1 MDEQVVPDF
10 SGAQFEQVVPQV
22 PQVAPVAP
30 LAPSAVPVAS
40 IFSVPSFAAPS
51 VPSAYV
57 FEPVPAAAKPVVKA
71 AAVPTAAAAGPFA
84 ASVKSAADLP
94 RSRSVVGRSSSSSSS
109 TSHDQT
115 VPQFGGERFDYPAAS
130 ADVAA
135 LESAAQDIY
144 GALAAAK
151 EAASCD
157 GSAPRPAKKAK
168 VCSSPTRSSDGLHAP
183 VEEGGVPGTPRW
195 QTPLRTGD
203 WLEKWAGARQ
213 LGVSSVD
220 GNRAVGMCAS
230 LRSLVA
236 KVVVLNVGGTLPVS
250 TVEKWLCLLAEYL
263 MLNADEHVLAVSL
276 LKKYVQ
282 SGKPLVGEGDWA
294 RPQRWE
300 CVVAIACYLAVLLSE
315 EFPGRTAMD
324 LRELLGPNFRFGSE
338 QMSFLKAVDWKISVA
353 PEDFADARDLMART
367 GGDDDKLLA
376 WFGYTVVGGAKAG
389 TTKVGGKR
397 SAEEAGVDS
406 YYTAPKQPGKHLRAP
421 AAEVADVFET
431 AQLAPVA
438 PVGSADGVVPV
449 SWTY

>member
-10 SGAQFEQVVPQV
+10 SGPFEQEVPEV
-22 PQVAPVAP
+22 PQVAPALPPSSSAP
-30 LAPSAVPVAS
+30 PATS
-40 IFSVPSFAAPS
+40 IFSVPTFVAPPVAS
-51 VPSAYV
+51 GYV
-57 FEPVPAAAKPVVKA
+57 FEPLPVAVQPVGAKPTVPLAPAVGPVAAAVKA
-71 AAVPTAAAAGPFA
+71 AAEHPRQRPVAVPSTG
-84 ASVKSAADLP
+84 
-94 RSRSVVGRSSSSSSS
+94 SSS

-115 VPQFGGERFDYPAAS
+115 VPQFGGERFDYPTAPV
-130 ADVAA
+130 DVAA
-135 LESAAQDIY
+135 LESAAKDMY

-151 EAASCD
+151 EAAARD

-168 VCSSPTRSSDGLHAP
+168 LCVSPAARSLDDLHAP
-183 VEEGGVPGTPRW
+183 VEEGGVPATPRW

-213 LGVSSVD
+213 LGAASVD
-220 GNRAVGMCAS
+220 GKRASGMCAS

-276 LKKYVQ
+276 LKKYVL

-376 WFGYTVVGGAKAG
+376 WFGYTVVGGAKG
-389 TTKVGGKR
+389 GPTKVGGKR
-397 SAEEAGVDS
+397 TAEEANVDA

-421 AAEVADVFET
+421 APEVADVFDT
-431 AQLAPVA
+431 AQMPAVA

>member
-10 SGAQFEQVVPQV
+10 SGPLGQEVPEV
-22 PQVAPVAP
+22 PQVAAALPPSSSAP
-30 LAPSAVPVAS
+30 PAAS
-40 IFSVPSFAAPS
+40 IFSVPSFAAPP

-57 FEPVPAAAKPVVKA
+57 FEPLPVAKPTVPVA
-71 AAVPTAAAAGPFA
+71 PAVGSVTAAVKTAAE
-84 ASVKSAADLP
+84 LP
-94 RSRSVVGRSSSSSSS
+94 RPRPVAVPSSAGSST

-115 VPQFGGERFDYPAAS
+115 VPQFGGERFGYSAAPV
-130 ADVAA
+130 DVAA
-135 LESAAQDIY
+135 LESAAQDMY

-151 EAASCD
+151 EAAARD
-157 GSAPRPAKKAK
+157 GSAPRAAKKAK
-168 VCSSPTRSSDGLHAP
+168 VCVSPPARSSDNLHAP
-183 VEEGGVPGTPRW
+183 VEEGGVPATPRW

-213 LGVSSVD
+213 LGVASVD
-220 GNRAVGMCAS
+220 GNRAAGMCAS

-353 PEDFADARDLMART
+353 PEDFADARDLMTRT

-376 WFGYTVVGGAKAG
+376 WFGYTVVGSAKAG
-389 TTKVGGKR
+389 PTKVGGKR
-397 SAEEAGVDS
+397 SAEEAGVDA

-421 AAEVADVFET
+421 APEVADVFDT
-431 AQLAPVA
+431 AQMPAVA